1 MTDVMV
7 TKALAMSNDLRQRR
21 TSGLTMTDYLVFLIP
36 FLGFVQVNII
46 GVLNGTDICLIC
58 AFLYLAV
65 RGRIRIK
72 SPIVKKVLILGLFWL
87 ASQIVTDLVRH
98 SPFADYARG
107 WSNIFLTLINFVT
120 LYVLLYGRLRRFLL
134 YGWGLVPSMAI
145 TYLLHN
151 FNSDDPPDP
160 WKFGYAFPATLSVVL
175 LASHRKCRENWR
187 IALIA
192 AMGLIN
198 ILLGARALGGIC
210 LTAALYLVVA
220 HFVRIRAETGAKLKT
235 SLKVSLAISLAL
247 AGSGLFEVY
256 QYAASSGNL
265 GEDARVKYEEQSSG
279 KYGLLLGGRSELFST
294 IPAIIDSPIL
304 GHGSWAKD
312 PTYLIAGREA
322 MLLLSYKGALDLSP
336 EELKEGLIPTHS
348 FLLGAWVY
356 AGVLGAVFWG
366 WVWLLIVKSLARIYP
381 VTAGLLPLMAYFGFL
396 LLWDILFSPFG
407 LDRRNQVPYFLLL
420 IFTYYEMSLR
430 SAVQAKADSIRRVLK
445 PALSHGE

>member
-1 MTDVMV
+1 
-7 TKALAMSNDLRQRR
+7 MSNDLRQRR
-21 TSGLTMTDYLVFLIP
+21 TSRLTMTDYLVFLIP
-36 FLGFVQVNII
+36 FLEFVQVNIV

-58 AFLYLAV
+58 AFLYFAA

-72 SPIVKKVLILGLFWL
+72 SPIVKRVLILGLFWL
-87 ASQIVTDLVRH
+87 ASQILTDLVRH
-98 SPFADYARG
+98 SAFADYARG
-107 WSNIFLTLINFVT
+107 WSNISLTLINFVT
-120 LYVLLYGRLRRFLL
+120 LYVLLYGRPRRFVI
-134 YGWGLVPSMAI
+134 YGWGLVPSIAI
-145 TYLLHN
+145 SYLLHN
-151 FNSDDPPDP
+151 FNSDEAEDP
-160 WKFGYAFPATLSVVL
+160 WKFGYAYPVTLAVVL

-198 ILLGARALGGIC
+198 ILLGARSLGGIC
-210 LTAALYLVVA
+210 LVAALYLVIA
-220 HFVRIRAETGAKLKT
+220 HSMRFRAETGAKLKS
-235 SLKVSLAISLAL
+235 SLKVVLAISLAL
-247 AGSGLFEVY
+247 GGFGIFKVY
-256 QYAASSGNL
+256 QFAASSGKL
-265 GEDARVKYEEQSSG
+265 GEDARGKYEEQSSG
-279 KYGLLLGGRSELFST
+279 KYGLLLGGRSELFSVV
-294 IPAIIDSPIL
+294 PAIMDSPIL

-322 MLLLSYKGALDLSP
+322 MLLLGYKGALDLSTDQL
-336 EELKEGLIPTHS
+336 EEGLIPTHS

-366 WVWLLIVKSLARIYP
+366 WVWFLIVKALARIYP
-381 VTAGLLPLMAYFGFL
+381 AAAGLLPLMAYVGFL